1 MALYIIHTETLL
13 KNVEYITVYIGEGNY
28 KNIKLDNVSE
38 EFFSWFDKE
47 FPPRH
52 HRCYISNIDI
62 NKGTIKAFSCSLML
76 KDNQIIKGW
85 IYDPEY
91 LKKMN
96 VLPVIFNYYKNF
108 LRKKQ
113 FDNILKKI

>member
-1 MALYIIHTETLL
+1 MALYIISTEALL
-13 KNVEYITVYIGEGNY
+13 KKAEYITVYVGEGNY
-28 KNIKLDNVSE
+28 KNIKLDNVFE
-38 EFFSWFDKE
+38 EFFSWIDEE
-47 FPPRH
+47 FPFKR

-85 IYDPEY
+85 IYEPEY
-91 LKKMN
+91 LKNMN
-96 VLPVIFNYYKNF
+96 VPPVIFKYYKNF

-113 FDNILKKI
+113 FNNILKKI